1 MGPQREDDQEGASEE
16 EEEEEER
23 WIWEGRR
30 GKEHRVLV
38 CYVLLHTLHDHS
50 DKLMNTLVGLV
61 ESRRAVVVC
70 MVCFLSLPSFSSS
83 SLPTLPP
90 PFPTHAHT
98 HNHSPILI
106 QAREKRDNG
115 VLPLRPCQAGRRGLG
130 PSSGPGSQQ
139 ELHTLGGGTRWVG
152 REEGGRAWQEGE
164 ESHE

>member
-1 MGPQREDDQEGASEE
+1 MWDGLLVVVVMWWWCECELSHRLETLLHMPKTEDGLSQFASLVGRGHVCLFGPQREDDQEGASE

-50 DKLMNTLVGLV
+50 DKLMNTLVNLV

-70 MVCFLSLPSFSSS
+70 MVCFSSLPSFSSS
-83 SLPTLPP
+83 SLPTLSP

-98 HNHSPILI
+98 QP
-106 QAREKRDNG
+106 
-115 VLPLRPCQAGRRGLG
+115 P
-130 PSSGPGSQQ
+130 
-139 ELHTLGGGTRWVG
+139 
-152 REEGGRAWQEGE
+152 
-164 ESHE
+164 